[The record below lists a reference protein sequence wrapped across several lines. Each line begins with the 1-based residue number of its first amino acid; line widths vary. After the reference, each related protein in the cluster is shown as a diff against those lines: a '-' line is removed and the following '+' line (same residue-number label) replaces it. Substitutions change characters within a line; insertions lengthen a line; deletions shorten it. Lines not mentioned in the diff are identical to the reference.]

1 MTTLKKL
8 FITPV
13 FALAL
18 FSTQSIL
25 AQDQTASKP
34 YNMDARQEL
43 KVGIK
48 AGMNYS
54 NVYSEKG
61 QDFVADGK
69 VGFAGGV
76 FVSIP
81 LTDLIGIQPELM
93 YSEKGFKS
101 QGKILGV
108 PYEGKTTLTYLDLPI
123 HLQIKPTENISIL
136 AGPQFSYL
144 MSSKT
149 KYDLG
154 GMSSS
159 QQQDLDDNNNRA
171 TLGLSAGIDFT
182 VESFLISARGSWDL
196 SKVNKDNSTS
206 DINYKNQLFQVTLG
220 YRF

>member
-1 MTTLKKL
+1 MTILKKL
-8 FITPV
+8 FIAPI
-13 FALAL
+13 FAVTL
-18 FSTQSIL
+18 FSTQSII
-25 AQDQTASKP
+25 AQDQTTSKP

-54 NVYSEKG
+54 NVYNEKG

-69 VGFAGGV
+69 IGFAGGV

-81 LTDLIGIQPELM
+81 LSDLLGIQPELM

-101 QGKILGV
+101 EGKILGFA
-108 PYEGKTTLTYLDLPI
+108 YSGKTTLSYLDLPV

-144 MSSKT
+144 LSSK
-149 KYDLG
+149 YEFNGL
-154 GMSSS
+154 SST

-171 TLGLSAGIDFT
+171 TLGISAG
-182 VESFLISARGSWDL
+182 V
-196 SKVNKDNSTS
+196 
-206 DINYKNQLFQVTLG
+206 
-220 YRF
+220 